1 MVPNEGDGDCVPRA
15 WMRCMKQDGAL
26 FPRKDILFSAL
37 RNSMVAPAG
46 RLIPNVFTLIYLN
59 SNPGKTPKQITVKM
73 R

>member
-1 MVPNEGDGDCVPRA
+1 MVPNEGDEDCVPRA

-37 RNSMVAPAG
+37 RNS
-46 RLIPNVFTLIYLN
+46 
-59 SNPGKTPKQITVKM
+59 NPGKTPKQITVKM